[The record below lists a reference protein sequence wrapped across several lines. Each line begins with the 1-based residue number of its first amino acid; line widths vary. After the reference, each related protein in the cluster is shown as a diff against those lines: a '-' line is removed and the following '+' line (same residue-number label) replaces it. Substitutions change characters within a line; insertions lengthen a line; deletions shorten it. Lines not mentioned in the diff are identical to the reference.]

1 MSDGNFVDKLGSLF
15 KTPEGGGLLSDKT
28 AGTLFPYL
36 GMAGGKAPSNKDL
49 INAAILRGSLEL
61 LKPRQPGE
69 NLASQASRALQ
80 AGQEPL
86 KTMAA
91 LKLQQRKATQAGQLG
106 QASVVTQ
113 LKDDV
118 QKGINAI
125 SKITGIEDVSKEYP
139 VAISTLNQLA
149 LSKYNTTADYFST
162 NKYITD
168 LLAELNTN
176 VTTDEAG
183 VLVLKD
189 VESASPEIVQ
199 LIARMNASKQAGSSE
214 NNIIKK
220 VITIKD

>member
-69 NLASQASRALQ
+69 NVASQASRALQ

-125 SKITGIEDVSKEYP
+125 SKITGIKDVSKEYP

-149 LSKYNTTADYFST
+149 LSKYNTTADYFGT

-189 VESASPEIVQ
+189 MESASPELVQ

-220 VITIKD
+220 VITIKE

>member
-1 MSDGNFVDKLGSLF
+1 MSDENIFNKLGSLF

-28 AGTLFPYL
+28 AGTFFPYL
-36 GMAGGKAPSNKDL
+36 GMAGGKAPSNRDL

-149 LSKYNTTADYFST
+149 LSRYNTTGDYFST

-168 LLAELNTN
+168 LLTELNTN
-176 VTTDEAG
+176 VTADKDKT
-183 VLVLKD
+183 LVFKD
-189 VESASPEIVQ
+189 IESASPELVE
-199 LIARMNASKQAGSSE
+199 LVARMNASKQAGSTE

-220 VITIKD
+220 VRTVRD